1 LLKNSLKF
9 FKPMNSQSA
18 LWTTLLGI
26 EAPWVV
32 TKFQFNHSLKR
43 VDIWIGVQHVE
54 IKSGWFG
61 SKKSQAA
68 PVTISVARYE
78 KWRHLNLA
86 GWQTYIHSPWPTPVA
101 LLQKSWV
108 GEAGQQFSHA
118 LSRLVFTMMGEG
130 ATLATICAALQVS
143 LTDLWK
149 YKLALDKGTVGSSAQ
164 VIKTKVAAV
173 QTLANTH
180 AAAAARESM
189 VPSLDDPVWQ
199 ALATGSREIEIK
211 TLSLR
216 LLLTRVKSQFQMA
229 ADDEVRALRI
239 RELHRFFEKNQRA
252 LSHELGQLLYAE

>member
-1 LLKNSLKF
+1 
-9 FKPMNSQSA
+9 MNSQSA

-130 ATLATICAALQVS
+130 ASLATICAALQVG

-149 YKLALDKGTVGSSAQ
+149 YKLALDKGTVGSNAP
-164 VIKTKVAAV
+164 
-173 QTLANTH
+173 
-180 AAAAARESM
+180 AARSKPAFVNTMPQGDAAQAAHESM
-189 VPSLDDPVWQ
+189 VPPLDNPVWQ
-199 ALATGSREIEIK
+199 KLASGSLDLEIK

-216 LLLTRVKSQFQMA
+216 LLLTRVKSQYQMA

-239 RELHRFFEKNQRA
+239 RELHRFFDKNQRA
-252 LSHELGQLLYAE
+252 LSHELGQLLYQD